1 VRRTAP
7 RPKSSKRTK
16 DCVRQALAAEFKA
29 YLIADDG
36 GRPKLILAGDQRI
49 K

>member
-1 VRRTAP
+1 LSEAGIKV
-7 RPKSSKRTK
+7 
-16 DCVRQALAAEFKA
+16 

-36 GRPKLILAGDQRI
+36 GRPERILAGDQRI